1 MSNAQVFADFMAECG
16 GGVATMLIY
25 TDGLVVWL
33 AATAATAA
41 KIKRRLE
48 KKFGNIVIDDARST
62 DGFGSVF
69 VLKPI
74 KWEAWGGYPSI
85 GLETM
90 AIGNLLDKA
99 TGGLEYQDNR
109 ERDQNTIG
117 AFVEVLSHKMAH

>member
-1 MSNAQVFADFMAECG
+1 MSNAQVFADFMAECC

-25 TDGLVVWL
+25 ADGLVVWL
-33 AATAATAA
+33 AATAATVA

-48 KKFGNIVIDDARST
+48 KKFGTIVIDDARST

-69 VLKPI
+69 VLKPA
-74 KWEAWGGYPSI
+74 KWEEWGGYPSI

-90 AIGNLLDKA
+90 AIGDLLNKA

-117 AFVEVLSHKMAH
+117 AFAEVLSQRTVP